1 MVLDI
6 EFTCPGTKPAQSPL
20 QMAELQEK
28 LDLCAQQFFGPR
40 KKQLF
45 SPEFVEGG
53 PNVRNTRDETGG
65 YAELSL
71 NAAIYWPSAI
81 YELAHEIIHLLDPRP
96 GYPKGKGASWFE
108 EGLAV
113 HFSLY
118 ALERI
123 VEPTISA
130 YFLEHLKKNQ
140 KYYTAF
146 KLFLEFDEDEDVYSR
161 ARQIRQKAGHF
172 SDASA
177 HDFMTVS
184 PSVHENSALKL
195 AKSFYAEK
203 NK

>member
-6 EFTCPGTKPAQSPL
+6 EFTCPATLPAQSAL

-28 LDLCAQQFFGPR
+28 LDLCAQQLFGPR
-40 KKQLF
+40 KKELF

-53 PNVRNTRDETGG
+53 PNVRNTQDETGG

-71 NAAIYWPSAI
+71 NAAVYWPTAI

-113 HFSLY
+113 HFSLS
-118 ALERI
+118 ALRRI
-123 VEPTISA
+123 VKPTISA
-130 YFLEHLKKNQ
+130 FFLEHLKKNQ
-140 KYYTAF
+140 KYYTAHQ
-146 KLFLEFDEDEDVYSR
+146 LFLELDKDVYSR

-184 PSVHENSALKL
+184 PRLHEHSALKL
-195 AKSFYAEK
+195 AESFYAEK